1 MGAGRRG
8 TCAVIN
14 GSRGRHGDV
23 TGARYPVCITFAH
36 GSGDTMTELSPL
48 RFVLHCLVA
57 PRKGGVT
64 EWLLCQAGFLRA

>member
-1 MGAGRRG
+1 
-8 TCAVIN
+8 
-14 GSRGRHGDV
+14 
-23 TGARYPVCITFAH
+23 
-36 GSGDTMTELSPL
+36 MTELSPL